1 MTTGCRT
8 GQPMENHEECVPD
21 GQGKRRWL
29 LTTKAP
35 IFNPRHGRVE
45 RLVCI
50 RRDITQTKE
59 AEEKL
64 KAANAELSLA
74 PGELKEASEE
84 LRSIQLQL
92 IEAEKMKSIGRLAAG
107 VAHEVKNPLAI
118 ITMGVDYIEGQP
130 MATTRRKSSRRCAEP

>member
-1 MTTGCRT
+1 M
-8 GQPMENHEECVPD
+8 
-21 GQGKRRWL
+21 
-29 LTTKAP
+29 
-35 IFNPRHGRVE
+35 E

-74 PGELKEASEE
+74 LSNLKEASEE

-118 ITMGVDYIEGQP
+118 ITMGVDYIEGLP
-130 MATTRRKSSRRCAEP
+130 DSATTIRRKSSRRCAPP